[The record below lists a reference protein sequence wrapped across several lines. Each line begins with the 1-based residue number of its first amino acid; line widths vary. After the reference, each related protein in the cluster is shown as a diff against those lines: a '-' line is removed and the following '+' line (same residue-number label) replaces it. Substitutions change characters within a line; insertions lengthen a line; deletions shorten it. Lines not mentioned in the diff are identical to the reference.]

1 MDKKKSQLPIVSIIG
16 RTNVGKS
23 TLFNLLVKNKVIIS
37 SIPGTTRDTNY
48 QNAEWQGREFTIVDT
63 GGLEKNI
70 FGNLDRSGKNETKK
84 KLNEIDEKITEKVKK
99 AIKNS
104 DLILFL
110 VDAKTGI
117 MPQDKEF
124 AAFLKKNKLPYILVA
139 NKCDNKKTAQQVD
152 EFYKL
157 GLGEPIKISS
167 SSGARVGDLL
177 DLVVKKAKVRKVRAN
192 KKKSEKKIIKI
203 TFIGKTNVGKS
214 SIVNSILK
222 EDKTIVSDLEHTT
235 RDIQL
240 IPFEYKKSDFLLI
253 DTAGIRKNRSQI
265 KKDELEFKSVNQTE
279 KAIKETDIVILVTDV
294 SKNLSVSDLK
304 FAKLIESAQKGLII
318 LANKW
323 DLIGDKDLKTY
334 NEYLK
339 YYKITMP
346 YLMWAKVIPISAAK
360 NIRLTK
366 ILDEAI
372 IIHEKSKKVI
382 SKEELYKFL
391 QEIYRIHKPTIGYG
405 FIKPKI
411 YEIKQVNTNPQTFE
425 VIIGAKMSLNNSY
438 LKFINKKIREKF
450 DFQGVPVIAYV
461 RKLKNIT

>member
-1 MDKKKSQLPIVSIIG
+1 MTKQLPIISIIG
-16 RTNVGKS
+16 RANVGKS

-37 SIPGTTRDTNY
+37 RIPGTTRDTNY
-48 QNAEWQGREFTIVDT
+48 QEAEWQGREFIVVDT

-70 FGNLDRSGKNETKK
+70 YTETKK
-84 KLNEIDEKITEKVKK
+84 GIVENLKQSRENEIDKKITEKTKK
-99 AIKNS
+99 AVKDS

-110 VDAKTGI
+110 VDTKVGI

-124 AAFLKKNKLPYILVA
+124 ATFLKKNKLPYILVA
-139 NKCDNKKTAQQVD
+139 NKCDNKKTSQQVD

-167 SSGARVGDLL
+167 ASGARVGDLL
-177 DLVVKKAKVRKVRAN
+177 DLVIKKAKVRKTRIN
-192 KKKSEKKIIKI
+192 LKKTKPEVIKI

-222 EDKTIVSDLEHTT
+222 EDKTIVSDQEHTT

-240 IPFEYKKSDFLLI
+240 IPFKYNDSDFMLI
-253 DTAGIRKNRSQI
+253 DTAGIRKNRNQI
-265 KKDELEFKSVNQTE
+265 KKDELEFKSVNQTQ
-279 KAIKETDIVILVTDV
+279 KAIKETDIIILVTDV
-294 SKNLSVSDLK
+294 SKNLSVNDLK
-304 FAKLIESAQKGLII
+304 FSKLIESAQKGLII

-323 DLIGDKDLKTY
+323 DLIDDKDLKTY

-346 YLMWAKVIPISAAK
+346 YLMWAKVIPISATK

-372 IIHEKSKKVI
+372 IIYKKLKQEI
-382 SKEELYKFL
+382 SKEDLHKFL
-391 QEIYRIHKPTIGYG
+391 QEILRIHKPTIGRG
-405 FIKPKI
+405 AMKPKI
-411 YEIKQVNTNPQTFE
+411 KEIRQVSTNPQTFE
-425 VIIGAKMSLNNSY
+425 VVIGARMSLNNSY
-438 LKFINKKIREKF
+438 LKFISKKIREKF
-450 DFQGVPVIAYV
+450 DFRGVPVITYV